1 MLWMIV
7 RCSNLIELNLLLNLP
22 LTLKVQKHLRID
34 LTNAVHCCLEFLD
47 CSLSSEFLFWNA
59 FVIFLSVIVEDTI
72 NVAKSIRTLLLLL
85 CSICKRVLCF
95 LLQVLQEPCVHFLV
109 SVFSIQTIKTLQLK
123 FIFCI
128 CMICVL
134 GEFFKFNT
142 LRELVIYYKKQGICD
157 IVDVIICR
165 IWIPMFMNF
174 YMLCNLKGCINSFSA
189 SLDIL
194 FRYLYWISRNFVKF
208 DNWTSPVIID
218 WIFSILFFTISSLV
232 VIKWIMINPK
242 NLQTFLKVI
251 MPRDYYSCHLVII
264 SVHKMIPYLI

>member
-22 LTLKVQKHLRID
+22 LTLKAQKHLRID

-142 LRELVIYYKKQGICD
+142 LRELVWFITKSKEFVTLWMWLFVEFEY
-157 IVDVIICR
+157 
-165 IWIPMFMNF
+165 
-174 YMLCNLKGCINSFSA
+174 LCL
-189 SLDIL
+189 
-194 FRYLYWISRNFVKF
+194 
-208 DNWTSPVIID
+208 
-218 WIFSILFFTISSLV
+218 WIFICY
-232 VIKWIMINPK
+232 VI
-242 NLQTFLKVI
+242 
-251 MPRDYYSCHLVII
+251 
-264 SVHKMIPYLI
+264 